1 MKPSLRLLP
10 LLAALCVALSVALP
24 AAEPIKVGEY
34 ASLTGKDAS
43 FGQTSHKGLTL
54 ALEEINA
61 AGGVLGKKI
70 ELFTEDNQTKN
81 GESATVAKKRISRDK
96 VIALMG
102 EVSSGRS
109 LEVAPIAQNAKI
121 PMIPPAAPHPGGP
134 KKGNYIFRVC
144 FIDPFQGTAMAKFAE
159 TDLKV

>member
-1 MKPSLRLLP
+1 MKSPAARLLA
-10 LLAALCVALSVALP
+10 LASIFLAARLI

-54 ALEEINA
+54 ALEELNA
-61 AGGVLGKKI
+61 AGGILGRKI
-70 ELFTEDNQTKN
+70 ELITEDNQTKN
-81 GESATVAKKRISRDK
+81 GESATVAKKLIARDK
-96 VIALMG
+96 VVALIG

-109 LEVAPIAQNAKI
+109 LEAAPIAQNAHI
-121 PMIPPAAPHPGGP
+121 PMIAPAATNPEVT

-144 FIDPFQGTAMAKFAE
+144 FIDPFQAIALARFAKD
-159 TDLKV
+159 DLK